1 MSIKK
6 LWIAFGL
13 VMIISFGILG
23 YYGAEIYRK
32 APPIP
37 EKVIDKNGKVILTAS
52 QIKDGQNVWQSM
64 GGQELGSIWGHGAYQ
79 APDWTADRLYREAVY
94 MLDLLAKNHYQLSF
108 DELSKDKQAGL
119 KILLQEDIRKN
130 TYDEDTRTITISDLR
145 YQAYLKV
152 NKHYEGLFT
161 DDPAFDYWRDA

>member
-37 EKVIDKNGKVILTAS
+37 EKVITKMEK
-52 QIKDGQNVWQSM
+52 
-64 GGQELGSIWGHGAYQ
+64 
-79 APDWTADRLYREAVY
+79 
-94 MLDLLAKNHYQLSF
+94 
-108 DELSKDKQAGL
+108 
-119 KILLQEDIRKN
+119 
-130 TYDEDTRTITISDLR
+130 
-145 YQAYLKV
+145 
-152 NKHYEGLFT
+152 
-161 DDPAFDYWRDA
+161 